1 MKALAIIG
9 LCAALIVT
17 AVSVAAVSVA
27 GVAVASPFGNSQ
39 GFFNNLK
46 SATPAAA
53 SNGASQVKKQ
63 GSQNRGYQR
72 AASTV
77 PTAAPSRNYGYRGQA
92 GATTN
97 EAQNQAMHD
106 AMKNM
111 GGFGH

>member
-9 LCAALIVT
+9 VCAAI
-17 AVSVAAVSVA
+17 SVAAISVT
-27 GVAVASPFGNSQ
+27 GVAMASPFGNSQ
-39 GFFNNLK
+39 GLFNNLN
-46 SATPAAA
+46 SATPAALG
-53 SNGASQVKKQ
+53 NGSPQVKKQGSQ

-72 AASTV
+72 SASTV
-77 PTAAPSRNYGYRGQA
+77 PTAAPSRNYGSRGQA

-106 AMKNM
+106 ALKNM